1 MKLWKLQI
9 GTNQELNL
17 IKYSRKQKE
26 QEENIRKNK
35 NKKGEEQR

>member
-1 MKLWKLQI
+1 MEI
-9 GTNQELNL
+9 TNWNKPKELNL